1 MWVCQTLH
9 TSNFHDFHSFLGP
22 SLGICCCLQL
32 TTPSSGGDCMEI
44 HIPGPKFAHPMP
56 PSVPHCLRVSAIRQG
71 NGDCIWWACR
81 HCQQRLILIGH
92 PTKEARAPT
101 YYHVPPCIPL
111 AIIESA
117 AAVSLRAAA
126 ASLQYTSKPHTA
138 SANKKPE
145 TPPYP
150 WHTTTIP
157 VDESMPTQGKGMPQA
172 SAEDKGKGQ
181 GSILYTAQEDIPPS
195 FNTLNDRLDKQLAVQ
210 SKMLREISNN
220 SNELSSLRGLQTD
233 MEGTIAE
240 LLEANQQLK
249 DQVAMMKTSW
259 EDMAMRHPVITT
271 EQGQSNEEEGF
282 QVPMKTSK
290 GWTT

>member
-1 MWVCQTLH
+1 
-9 TSNFHDFHSFLGP
+9 
-22 SLGICCCLQL
+22 
-32 TTPSSGGDCMEI
+32 
-44 HIPGPKFAHPMP
+44 
-56 PSVPHCLRVSAIRQG
+56 
-71 NGDCIWWACR
+71 
-81 HCQQRLILIGH
+81 
-92 PTKEARAPT
+92 
-101 YYHVPPCIPL
+101 
-111 AIIESA
+111 
-117 AAVSLRAAA
+117 
-126 ASLQYTSKPHTA
+126 
-138 SANKKPE
+138 
-145 TPPYP
+145 
-150 WHTTTIP
+150 
-157 VDESMPTQGKGMPQA
+157 MPTQGKGMPQA

-249 DQVAMMKTSW
+249 DQVTMMKTSL

-282 QVPMKTSK
+282 QASL